1 MAVTVTISETSGG
14 AVVSDALSGGGTG
27 WDIGAVVN
35 GGFTGLVA
43 PLSANTG
50 SNDLY
55 IFHDAVTDPLTNLSV
70 YLEQYSQAYGGVA
83 TAAQDFAR
91 LQTLAEATGSN
102 KNNADGLTQ
111 GFWIDMNWDALV
123 PNQFDYANFGPV
135 ADTIVTGAGGGA
147 VRVMRR
153 TDGGNITDPGSEL
166 SDRITVLAS
175 AMFLD
180 PLTVPSGPLD
190 GTIGKAADAVLG
202 DRCKIK
208 HRLYLEEAETTSGII
223 QWDETFAFT
232 YTA

>member
-1 MAVTVTISETSGG
+1 MAVIVTISETSGG
-14 AVVSDALSGGGTG
+14 AAVADALSGGGTG

-55 IFHDAVTDPLTNLSV
+55 ISHDAVTDPLTNLSV

-83 TAAQDFAR
+83 TAASDFAR
-91 LQTLAEATGSN
+91 LQTLGEATGSN
-102 KNNADGLTQ
+102 KNNSDGLSQ
-111 GFWIDMNWDALV
+111 GFWIDMDWDALI

-135 ADTIVTGAGGGA
+135 ADTIVTGGGGGV

-153 TDGGNITDPGSEL
+153 TDGGNITDHGSEL
-166 SDRITVLAS
+166 SNRITVLAS
-175 AMFLD
+175 AMFTD
-180 PLTVPSGPLD
+180 PAGTPSGPLD
-190 GTIGKAADAVLG
+190 GTIGISADAVLG